1 VWYQAPVERRVAWFV
16 RVALLGAVVGCAFVG
31 ASRLGSAS
39 AKSRG
44 ARTPLTVMLHLTV
57 STEAGAAAAAARLPG
72 EQLQVEGDE
81 LVLGPLAEAAAW
93 TRAVDLL
100 ATQPWNKAGVIID
113 RVRVR
118 VAALAAGAVKDARQP
133 TAGELAR
140 WTGGRVAR
148 RLVARAS
155 GYAFPDF
162 AMPPAAEEIDNL
174 SPPVKGKA
182 PGAVLV
188 VAEREVCD
196 SGGRDCLAWLRVL
209 APVTANP
216 GSFELVWVPLGQ
228 LWIPDSALFQ
238 LRRLGRGPDGVVH
251 DVISRRGARTH
262 CVVPDGAPAAARA
275 VRSGK
280 AKRGDKDTASLE
292 DAGGN
297 PTGRCQDEA
306 LAPPR

>member
-1 VWYQAPVERRVAWFV
+1 MATRVAWLSPV
-16 RVALLGAVVGCAFVG
+16 TVALLGA
-31 ASRLGSAS
+31 ASTLVCTGGSAGAG

-44 ARTPLTVMLHLTV
+44 AARTPPTVMLRLAV

-72 EQLQVEGDE
+72 EQLRVDGDE

-93 TRAVDLL
+93 TRAVDLM
-100 ATQPWNKAGVIID
+100 ATQPWSKAGVVID
-113 RVRVR
+113 RVRVTEPAPGPAR
-118 VAALAAGAVKDARQP
+118 DARQP
-133 TAGELAR
+133 TAAELAR

-162 AMPPAAEEIDNL
+162 AMPPAGEEIANL
-174 SPPVKGKA
+174 APPLKGKA

-196 SGGRDCLAWLRVL
+196 PSGRDCLAWLRVL
-209 APVTANP
+209 APVTAAP

-262 CVVPDGAPAAARA
+262 CIVPDGAPPAARA
-275 VRSGK
+275 VRSSK

-292 DAGGN
+292 DASGN
-297 PTGRCQDEA
+297 PTGRCEDEA
-306 LAPPR
+306 LSPPR

>member
-1 VWYQAPVERRVAWFV
+1 MATWVPWFARVT
-16 RVALLGAVVGCAFVG
+16 VALLGALAVATAGSTSAG
-31 ASRLGSAS
+31 AKARG
-39 AKSRG
+39 G
-44 ARTPLTVMLHLTV
+44 ARAPVSVMLRLRV

-72 EQLQVEGDE
+72 EQLQAEGDE
-81 LVLGPLAEAAAW
+81 LVLGPLAEAGAW

-100 ATQPWNKAGVIID
+100 ATQPWSKAGVVSD
-113 RVRVR
+113 HVRV
-118 VAALAAGAVKDARQP
+118 VAPAVAPAPARDARQP
-133 TAGELAR
+133 TAAELAR

-162 AMPPAAEEIDNL
+162 AMPPAAEEIANL
-174 SPPVKGKA
+174 APPVKGKA

-196 SGGRDCLAWLRVL
+196 PGGRDCLAWLRVL
-209 APVTANP
+209 APVTAAP

-238 LRRLGRGPDGVVH
+238 LRRLGRSPDGVVY

-262 CVVPDGAPAAARA
+262 CVVPDGAPPAARA
-275 VRSGK
+275 VRSGR
-280 AKRGDKDTASLE
+280 ARRGDKDTAALE
-292 DAGGN
+292 DASGN
-297 PTGRCQDEA
+297 PTGRCEDEA
-306 LAPPR
+306 LSPPR